1 MHPTLKLRDSKRL
14 NSHRIFK
21 RPAKALIRLC
31 ICAGWSEPSLAAH
44 TKLLEIS
51 CRGLYVNDPKN
62 ESFEKKKTLTKM
74 RRCKTRGPISVRVVS
89 IYDQSPQSLNGAN
102 PSNGFKKGLEGDD
115 TFLDCRMA
123 IIIDLS
129 FQPVC
134 KYPLSGVV

>member
-1 MHPTLKLRDSKRL
+1 
-14 NSHRIFK
+14 
-21 RPAKALIRLC
+21 
-31 ICAGWSEPSLAAH
+31 
-44 TKLLEIS
+44 
-51 CRGLYVNDPKN
+51 
-62 ESFEKKKTLTKM
+62 M

-102 PSNGFKKGLEGDD
+102 PSNGVKKGLEGDD